1 MSRREAGWRWL
12 NEATLVAAQERQLAE
27 HGGAPQLR
35 DRAALHAVLARARNK
50 AASGEPDAAE
60 LAAAYAFGI
69 ARTRPFVDGNK
80 RVALLALEAFLL
92 DNGFELMAED
102 VATYEA
108 VMKLAGGEVGE
119 RGFAEWVRKHVAE
132 R

>member
-1 MSRREAGWRWL
+1 VSKRATGWRWL
-12 NEATLVAAQERQLAE
+12 SEAALIAAQERQLAE

-35 DRAALHAVLARARNK
+35 DRPALQSALARARNK

-60 LAAAYAFGI
+60 LGAAYAFGI
-69 ARTRPFVDGNK
+69 ARSHPFIDANK

-102 VATYEA
+102 VSTYEA
-108 VMKLAGGEVGE
+108 IVTLAGGALGE
-119 RGFAEWVRKHVAE
+119 RGFADWVRKHLAE

>member
-1 MSRREAGWRWL
+1 VSRRAAGCRWL
-12 NEATLVAAQERQLAE
+12 NEAALIAAHERQLAE
-27 HGGAPQLR
+27 HGGAAQLR
-35 DRAALHAVLARARNK
+35 DRAALQSALARARNK

-69 ARTRPFVDGNK
+69 ARTRPFVDGNE

-92 DNGFELMAED
+92 DNGFELVAED

-119 RGFAEWVRKHVAE
+119 RGFADWVRKHLAE